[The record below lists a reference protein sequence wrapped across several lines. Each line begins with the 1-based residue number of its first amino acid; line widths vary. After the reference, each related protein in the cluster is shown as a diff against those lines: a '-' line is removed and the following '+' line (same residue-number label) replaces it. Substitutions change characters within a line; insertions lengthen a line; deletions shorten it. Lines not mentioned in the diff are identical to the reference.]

1 MKKNKGMTIFET
13 SISLM
18 VLAIVIIG
26 LLSGVYLASKLS
38 ASTKDRITAIQI
50 AEARLEE
57 EKNRDY
63 EDIIDR
69 GPFENVLPEGETTVA
84 VTQREEGKEIGITV
98 SWEEKGREL
107 TQVLTTFIKE
117 P

>member
-1 MKKNKGMTIFET
+1 MKKDKGMTIFET

-26 LLSGVYLASKLS
+26 ILSGVYLASKLS
-38 ASTKDRITAIQI
+38 ASNRHRITAIQL
-50 AEARLEE
+50 AEARMEQ

-69 GPFENVLPEGETTVA
+69 GPFGNVLPEGETTVA
-84 VTQREEGKEIGITV
+84 VTQREEGKEIGVTV

-107 TQVLTTFIKE
+107 TQVLRTFVKE